1 MLVIYVHYICSLY
14 IYTYLYIYSMVG
26 DILHCILSLYSR
38 YRYYMSLF
46 PILSIYGKILQIPYT
61 KAPVAHKVLRLLIWI
76 IPGPVRVP
84 TYSMDGMTS

>member
-1 MLVIYVHYICSLY
+1 MFIIYVHYICSWY
-14 IYTYLYIYSMVG
+14 IYIHTYIVWLGIYSIV
-26 DILHCILSLYSR
+26 SLVYIAV
-38 YRYYMSLF
+38 RYYMSLF

>member
-1 MLVIYVHYICSLY
+1 MFIIYVHYIY